1 MHRTSTRARLV
12 VALAAAVLAATAV
25 AGALTAPAHAAPS
38 VTVAPTA
45 VSAGQP
51 ITITGTGFGN
61 NQQVSIG
68 IGPPQSEADEIATV
82 RTDAHGD
89 FRLRRTVP
97 ARLPAGPWVILACR
111 SECRVKATANLRVTR
126 PAATR
131 ETGCGTVRAARG
143 GATLRLVALRT
154 TCTVARRV
162 IATYHARLRRGDC
175 RARPNTCPLTVR
187 TYRCVTRTSAASQ
200 ASGIVTTCTRGARII
215 RTRTR

>member
-1 MHRTSTRARLV
+1 MTTPVR
-12 VALAAAVLAATAV
+12 
-25 AGALTAPAHAAPS
+25 AAPS
-38 VTVAPTA
+38 VKVAPTT

-51 ITITGTGFGN
+51 ITITGAGFGS
-61 NQQVSIG
+61 NQAVSIG

-82 RTDAHGD
+82 RTDGSGS
-89 FRLRRTVP
+89 FRLRRTIP

-126 PAATR
+126 PAAAR

-162 IATYHARLRRGDC
+162 IATYHARFRRGHC
-175 RARPNTCPLTVR
+175 KARPNTCPLTVR
-187 TYRCVTRTSAASQ
+187 SYRCATRTSAASQ
-200 ASGIVTTCTRGARII
+200 ASGIVTTCTRGARVI
-215 RTRTR
+215 RTRNR